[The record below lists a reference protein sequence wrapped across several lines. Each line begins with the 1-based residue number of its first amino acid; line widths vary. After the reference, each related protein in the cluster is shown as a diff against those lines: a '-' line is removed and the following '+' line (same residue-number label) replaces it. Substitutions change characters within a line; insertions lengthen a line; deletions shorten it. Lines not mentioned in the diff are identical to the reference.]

1 MPGCNNTDNRSKAVV
16 AYLDGRRQK
25 GYICD
30 FSPQKD
36 CFRLFPEQNGQHPEG
51 AEVQMSE
58 LKAIFFDR
66 NFAGNSAD
74 HDSEELAQ
82 PGQGGRAEVTFHDGE
97 KIVGDADAYD
107 PQRKGFFVVPS
118 DPRSGNLRVFII
130 AKNAQQIR
138 WI

>member
-1 MPGCNNTDNRSKAVV
+1 MSGYDNTDNRSRAVV
-16 AYLDGRRQK
+16 AYLDGRREK

-36 CFRLFPEQNGQHPEG
+36 CFRLFPEQNGLHSEG
-51 AEVQMSE
+51 TEVRMSE

-66 NFAGNSAD
+66 SLAGNLED
-74 HDSEELAQ
+74 HSSEELAGPQ
-82 PGQGGRAEVTFHDGE
+82 QGGHAEITFHDGE
-97 KIVGDADAYD
+97 KIVGNADAYD
-107 PQRKGFFVVPS
+107 PHRKGFFVVPA
-118 DPRSGNLRVFII
+118 DPRSSNLRVFVI